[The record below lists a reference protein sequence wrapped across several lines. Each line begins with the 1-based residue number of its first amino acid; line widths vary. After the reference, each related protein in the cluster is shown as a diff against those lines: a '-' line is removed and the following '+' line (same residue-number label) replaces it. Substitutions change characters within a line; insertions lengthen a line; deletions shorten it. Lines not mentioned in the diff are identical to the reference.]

1 MDILEFKDLEDWRLK
16 NECHPFEDSLGN
28 LCITVESEYESFGG
42 EKETRLNEAKE
53 YGIDRLIRF
62 YGKTYADVSISTSI
76 DATQQQLD
84 LTTSVPT
91 ELYSAAEAADYFIS
105 LRTCARMKVLIKIPK
120 ITFDK
125 YTVSTIICDI
135 NKPEEGYLSAYI
147 SVENFERDIDYITTS
162 MEDFL
167 PKMALADKYITN
179 INIVEEIKR
188 LRQVK
193 SVIRRY
199 FNLNSVVPTVF
210 AEEPCESDKQSQM
223 EIGFSSD
230 YKPAFALIDG
240 NKHTIG
246 YDCFLEASLLSHPT
260 TANYLTQL
268 GGMSSA
274 LTNQLSL
281 DFDIFQFL
289 SKHTYPTPVIG
300 AKEGM
305 LDGLKKYD
313 ANGNLFSFAN
323 LAKLINLKLDREC
336 KEDPNLIKDDEEEEK
351 RILLDEKTRREIAE
365 TVKQSKEF
373 VGNMKLSSEGV
384 EDLKE
389 TWGSM
394 KDAKEDSKQAFR
406 DVWTEVMDR
415 INWGCVLEESLKCML
430 EAAITRFGTE
440 VFDDPDLSDFFNADG
455 FVESYGFCGDD
466 EEDCDKEFKLK
477 VGLPVFQGV
486 NIPANF
492 PTTDYVAKTIDA
504 ALKELY
510 EILINSIISLIMW
523 FIELLCKLISS
534 LPDAPV
540 MDGLNFTELLSK
552 TLGIDITKLGDLDT
566 WTSAIMSSGGTGFLG
581 VVGNLSSNLVG
592 SWDALVSDT
601 GIALNMPNPSTGTI
615 EEVFISP
622 EVLSRTASGIKMAT
636 EDLGVV
642 LTSSE
647 LGSLYKGNAPSDVL
661 DLAYS
666 CLSRG
671 DSELFQSREN
681 VSDLFSSL
689 GGMVKSSMLEPPVSN
704 TPPVTNACQLGDG
717 SVQDMLR
724 KNFLTTKDPLLSD
737 EEVEEI
743 LSKEK
748 NKTIEE
754 IHRIHKYL
762 MSLKDGSFLLSFP
775 SLFGTDDSLIPE
787 PPPIIADAMKWAAG
801 GMYAASMTN
810 LDSVLTMY
818 PDIWETIK
826 NNKIEETSINLGDI
840 YENAST
846 SFSVEN
852 EGDTITMGYKLSTPP
867 ETVAADDYT
876 MEEPYFWD
884 YGWDVDLQSY
894 TDENKA
900 AGNESSDGTPFE
912 EMLGIMGLEELDYKD
927 REEIFKSLK
936 EDIRN
941 VLEDFGIDADA
952 NSFLGDNLGWA
963 DLSDYEGIDDIIK
976 KEVDNIFS
984 QLGVTMED
992 WMSYDASCQEQIWG
1006 SVGEIT
1012 NTDGNEIKYVWR
1024 FWKDDEDDVKLGV
1037 ELFNNLI
1044 GIYALGEYWYMQGKK
1059 ALVVMDMANFL
1070 EEWDDENG
1078 SDFADMKG
1086 GNEYDKWDGDSRPS
1100 AELIDGSYE
1109 NPIGQV
1115 TLSYDI
1121 NDVISEQK
1129 KKDIADLVSEGAL
1142 DQSEVTALITFRTDF
1157 GGVWSVANRT
1167 VTLSFKITPKGEE
1180 EFLVAERKDDWTE
1193 TLTIFER
1200 KGARLKSTSDGVVQT
1215 EDDTNLHDEYQHG
1228 AGSLANLHD
1237 AVLNGGN
1244 DSYDIVSTNKII
1256 TNIGNYKI
1264 GNDLTLS
1271 LGRKE
1276 AKSNLLE
1283 DKYSFTTDNVRYT
1296 LLDWFTTDGPM
1307 SDSATSAAAGRY
1319 GELAIAGGGL
1329 GEENENYIMDYKVRI
1344 KDLLDNMRNRVLE
1357 SQYYIATSTTS
1368 EVEAAAH
1375 AFTAAAIEAATD
1387 YGAATT
1393 AALAAAAATYAA
1405 AAAFE
1410 APENI
1415 DSIRDMMNNYM
1426 KSDAIKY
1433 EDLTQWA
1440 EEHVMQV
1447 TNTQQLDEMCDT
1459 LTPNE
1464 RTAVSMGVRL
1474 LVREFIL
1481 ENALISLQVF
1491 DTFNTGFMEC
1501 EAFRKA
1507 IFENIQT
1514 EMKKYNSAFSDTLSG
1529 NIFSDI
1535 KDSAVKY
1542 YEYRNLLGDDVEV
1555 SSGKSTLLSIIEE
1568 EISEIRE
1575 SIVSSLQLSET
1586 GTWDDFVLDKLIPA
1600 TNLEVSQGYDAD
1612 NGNYYVEIKTD
1623 YVYII
1628 IDDGASEYTTP
1639 VPESF
1644 ILFSSQC
1651 EGTVEDSSDVC
1662 EDIQQILDANKI
1674 ATVRQQLF
1682 DNEEYKEFINHIF
1695 PFRELVTQLSVYQAS
1710 ALSDVAVF
1718 NGTYA
1723 GRNLFDIFAET
1734 KLSTLQVLLA
1744 AIYGAGEF
1752 TYIDP
1757 FLEKLKT

>member
-1 MDILEFKDLEDWRLK
+1 MDISDFKDIEDWRLK
-16 NECHPFEDSLGN
+16 SECEPFEDSLGN
-28 LCITVESEYESFGG
+28 LCITIESEYESFGG

-62 YGKTYADVSISTSI
+62 YGKTYSTTTISTSI
-76 DATQQQLD
+76 DTTQQQLD
-84 LTTSVPT
+84 MNTAVPA
-91 ELYSAAEAADYFIS
+91 ELYSASEAADYFIS
-105 LRTCARMKVLIKIPK
+105 LRTCARMKVLVKIPK
-120 ITFDK
+120 DTFDK

-147 SVENFERDIDYITTS
+147 SVENFERDIDYIATS

-167 PKMALADKYITN
+167 PKMAMADKYITN

-188 LRQVK
+188 LRQIK
-193 SVIRRY
+193 NVIRRY
-199 FNLNSVVPTVF
+199 FNLNSVAPTVF
-210 AEEPCESDKQSQM
+210 GQEACEVDKQSQM
-223 EIGFSSD
+223 EIGFDND
-230 YKPAFALIDG
+230 YKPVFALIDG
-240 NKHTIG
+240 DKHTIG
-246 YDCFLEASLLSHPT
+246 YDCFLEASLLNHPT

-268 GGMSSA
+268 GGMSSE

-289 SKHTYPTPVIG
+289 SRHTYPTPVLN

-336 KEDPNLIKDDEEEEK
+336 KEDPDLIKDGEEEEE
-351 RILLDEKTRREIAE
+351 RILLDEKTRREIAD
-365 TVKQSKEF
+365 TVRQSKEF
-373 VGNMKLSSEGV
+373 VGNMRLSSEGV

-394 KDAKEDSKQAFR
+394 KDAKESPDK
-406 DVWTEVMDR
+406 VLINIWTEVMER
-415 INWGCVLEESLKCML
+415 VNWGCVLEESLKCML

-440 VFDDPDLSDFFNADG
+440 VFDDPDLSDFFDADG
-455 FVESYGFCGDD
+455 FVESYGFCG
-466 EEDCDKEFKLK
+466 EGEDCEFGSELKLK

-510 EILINSIISLIMW
+510 QILINSIISLVMW
-523 FIELLCKLISS
+523 FIELLCKLVSS
-534 LPDAPV
+534 LPDAPA

-566 WTSAIMSSGGTGFLG
+566 WTGALMSSGGTGFMG
-581 VVGNLSSNLVG
+581 VIGNLSSKLVG

-601 GIALNMPNPSTGTI
+601 GVALNMPNPSTGTI
-615 EEVFISP
+615 EKIFISP
-622 EVLSRTASGIKMAT
+622 EVLSRTASGIKKAT

-642 LTSSE
+642 LTSNE

-671 DSELFQSREN
+671 DSELFQSRED

-689 GGMVKSSMLEPPVSN
+689 GGMVKSDMLDPSVSDVPPVAN
-704 TPPVTNACQLGDG
+704 TCQLGDG
-717 SVQDMLR
+717 SAQDMLR

-737 EEVEEI
+737 KEVEEI

-748 NKTIEE
+748 NKTIEL
-754 IHRIHKYL
+754 IHSIHKYL
-762 MSLKDGSFLLSFP
+762 LSLKDGSFLLSFP

-787 PPPIIADAMKWAAG
+787 PPPIIADAMKHAAG
-801 GMYAASMTN
+801 GMYAAPMTS
-810 LDSVLTMY
+810 LDAVMTMY

-826 NNKIEETSINLGDI
+826 DNKIKEESIDLGVI
-840 YENAST
+840 YEDDST

-852 EGDTITMGYKLSTPP
+852 EGDTITMGYTLSVSPD
-867 ETVAADDYT
+867 TVAADDYT
-876 MEEPYFWD
+876 IDNAYFWD

-894 TDENKA
+894 TNEKTGD
-900 AGNESSDGTPFE
+900 ESSDGHLFE
-912 EMLGIMGLEELDYKD
+912 EMLGVMGLEKLDREDRKTIIKEIQDTTESFRELYYGRIKEGLADTITSLNLWDKLGWNDLYDYKTWVVD
-927 REEIFKSLK
+927 DLPPVIDEIL
-936 EDIRN
+936 
-941 VLEDFGIDADA
+941 
-952 NSFLGDNLGWA
+952 
-963 DLSDYEGIDDIIK
+963 
-976 KEVDNIFS
+976 S
-984 QLGVTMED
+984 QLDVDLEQWIGFNDE
-992 WMSYDASCQEQIWG
+992 CQQQIWD
-1006 SVGEIT
+1006 SAGEIT
-1012 NTDGNEIKYVWR
+1012 VNKGD
-1024 FWKDDEDDVKLGV
+1024 DDERALKDSSDRNQ
-1037 ELFNNLI
+1037 FNEVV
-1044 GIYALGEYWYMQGKK
+1044 ALMSEIDSLYLRAKK
-1059 ALVVMDMANFL
+1059 ALVVLDIANFL
-1070 EEWDDENG
+1070 EEWDDEKG
-1078 SDFADMKG
+1078 GDFEDMKG
-1086 GNEYDKWDGDSRPS
+1086 GNEYDKWDGDKRPS

-1121 NDVISEQK
+1121 SDVISEQK
-1129 KKDIADLVSEGAL
+1129 KQDIANLTTDGVL
-1142 DQSEVTALITFRTDF
+1142 DQSEVAALITFKTDF
-1157 GGVWSVANRT
+1157 GGAYSLANRT
-1167 VTLSFKITPKGEE
+1167 VTLSFKITPEGEE
-1180 EFLVAERKDDWTE
+1180 EFLVAERKGDWTKS
-1193 TLTIFER
+1193 LTIFER

-1215 EDDTNLHDEYQHG
+1215 EDDTTVHDEYQHG

-1244 DSYDIVSTNKII
+1244 DSYDIVSANKII

-1296 LLDWFTTDGPM
+1296 LLDWFTAGGPM
-1307 SDSATSAAAGRY
+1307 SDSATSATAGRY
-1319 GELAIAGGGL
+1319 GELAIAGGST
-1329 GEENENYIMDYKVRI
+1329 EEEDVVYIIDYEIRI
-1344 KDLLDNMRNRVLE
+1344 SYLLDNMRNRVLE
-1357 SQYYIATSTTS
+1357 SQYY
-1368 EVEAAAH
+1368 
-1375 AFTAAAIEAATD
+1375 TAIIED
-1387 YGAATT
+1387 ED
-1393 AALAAAAATYAA
+1393 
-1405 AAAFE
+1405 E
-1410 APENI
+1410 APEDITN
-1415 DSIRDMMNNYM
+1415 IRDMMNNYM

-1433 EDLTQWA
+1433 QDLAQWA
-1440 EEHVMQV
+1440 AEHIIQV
-1447 TNTQQLDEMCDT
+1447 TNTQQLDEMCDP
-1459 LTPNE
+1459 LTPSE
-1464 RTAVSMGVRL
+1464 RTAASTGVRM

-1501 EAFRKA
+1501 EAFRRT
-1507 IFENIQT
+1507 IFENIKT

-1555 SSGKSTLLSIIEE
+1555 SSGKSALLSIIGE

-1575 SIVSSLQLSET
+1575 SMVSSLQLSET
-1586 GTWDDFVLDKLIPA
+1586 GTWDDFVLDELIPA
-1600 TNLEVSQGYDAD
+1600 TNLEVNEGYDAD
-1612 NGNYYVEIKTD
+1612 NGNYFVEIKNDTGD
-1623 YVYII
+1623 FNL
-1628 IDDGASEYTTP
+1628 SP
-1639 VPESF
+1639 LESPF

-1651 EGTVEDSSDVC
+1651 EGTVEDSSAVC
-1662 EDIQQILDANKI
+1662 EDVQEILDANKV

-1695 PFRELVTQLSVYQAS
+1695 PFRELVTQLSAYQSS

-1744 AIYGAGEF
+1744 SIHGAGEF

>member
-1 MDILEFKDLEDWRLK
+1 MDISDFKDIEDWRLK
-16 NECHPFEDSLGN
+16 SECEPFEDSLGN
-28 LCITVESEYESFGG
+28 LCITIESEYESFGG

-62 YGKTYADVSISTSI
+62 YGKTYSTTTISTSI
-76 DATQQQLD
+76 DTTQQQLD
-84 LTTSVPT
+84 MNTAVPA
-91 ELYSAAEAADYFIS
+91 ELYSASEAADYFIS
-105 LRTCARMKVLIKIPK
+105 LRTCARMKVLVKIPK
-120 ITFDK
+120 DTFDK

-147 SVENFERDIDYITTS
+147 SVENFERDIDYIATS

-167 PKMALADKYITN
+167 PKMAMADKYIAN

-188 LRQVK
+188 LRQIK
-193 SVIRRY
+193 NVIRRY
-199 FNLNSVVPTVF
+199 FNLNSVAPTVF
-210 AEEPCESDKQSQM
+210 GQEACEVDKQSQM
-223 EIGFSSD
+223 EIGFDND
-230 YKPAFALIDG
+230 YKPVFALIDG
-240 NKHTIG
+240 DKHTIG
-246 YDCFLEASLLSHPT
+246 YDCFLEASLLNHPT

-268 GGMSSA
+268 GGMSSE

-289 SKHTYPTPVIG
+289 SRHTYPTPVLN

-336 KEDPNLIKDDEEEEK
+336 KENPDLIKDGEEEEE
-351 RILLDEKTRREIAE
+351 RILLDEKTRREIAD
-365 TVKQSKEF
+365 TVRQSKEF
-373 VGNMKLSSEGV
+373 VGNMRLSSEGV

-394 KDAKEDSKQAFR
+394 KDAKESPDK
-406 DVWTEVMDR
+406 VLTNIWTEVMER
-415 INWGCVLEESLKCML
+415 VNWGCVLEESLKCML

-440 VFDDPDLSDFFNADG
+440 VFDDPDLSDFFDADG
-455 FVESYGFCGDD
+455 FVESYGFCG
-466 EEDCDKEFKLK
+466 EGEDCEFGSELKLK

-510 EILINSIISLIMW
+510 QILINSIISLVMW
-523 FIELLCKLISS
+523 FIELLCKLVSS
-534 LPDAPV
+534 LPDAPA

-566 WTSAIMSSGGTGFLG
+566 WTGALMSSGGTGFMG
-581 VVGNLSSNLVG
+581 VIGNLSSKLVG

-601 GIALNMPNPSTGTI
+601 GVALNMPNPSTGTI
-615 EEVFISP
+615 EKIFISP
-622 EVLSRTASGIKMAT
+622 EVLSRTASGIKKAT

-642 LTSSE
+642 LTSNE

-671 DSELFQSREN
+671 DSELFQSRED

-689 GGMVKSSMLEPPVSN
+689 GGMVKSDMLDPSVSDVPPVAN
-704 TPPVTNACQLGDG
+704 TCQLGDG
-717 SVQDMLR
+717 SAQDMLR

-737 EEVEEI
+737 KEVEEI

-748 NKTIEE
+748 NKTIES

-762 MSLKDGSFLLSFP
+762 LSLKDGSFLLSFP

-801 GMYAASMTN
+801 GMYAAPMTS
-810 LDSVLTMY
+810 LDAVMTMY

-826 NNKIEETSINLGDI
+826 DNKIKEESIDLGVI
-840 YENAST
+840 YEDDST

-852 EGDTITMGYKLSTPP
+852 EGDTITMGYTLSVSPD
-867 ETVAADDYT
+867 TVAADDYT
-876 MEEPYFWD
+876 IDNAYFWD

-894 TDENKA
+894 TSEM
-900 AGNESSDGTPFE
+900 GNESSDGHLFE
-912 EMLGIMGLEELDYKD
+912 EMLGVMGLDILDYED
-927 REEIFKSLK
+927 RAVIFKSLK
-936 EDIRN
+936 EDIRD

-952 NSFLGDNLGWA
+952 GSFPGDNLGWA
-963 DLSDYEGIDDIIK
+963 DLSDYEGIDDITK

-984 QLGVTMED
+984 QLGVTMEN
-992 WMSYDASCQEQIWG
+992 WMSYDTPCQEQIWG

-1012 NTDGNEIKYVWR
+1012 NTDGDEIKESWWK

-1044 GIYALGEYWYMQGKK
+1044 GIYGMGEYWYMQGKK
-1059 ALVVMDMANFL
+1059 ALVVMDIANFL

-1086 GNEYDKWDGDSRPS
+1086 GDEYDEWDGDSRPS

-1121 NDVISEQK
+1121 SDVISEQK
-1129 KKDIADLVSEGAL
+1129 KQDIANLTTEGEL
-1142 DQSEVTALITFRTDF
+1142 DQSEVAALITFKTDF
-1157 GGVWSVANRT
+1157 GGAYSLANRT
-1167 VTLSFKITPKGEE
+1167 VTLSFKITPEGEE

-1215 EDDTNLHDEYQHG
+1215 EDDTTVHDEYQHG

-1244 DSYDIVSTNKII
+1244 DSYDIVSANKII

-1296 LLDWFTTDGPM
+1296 LLDWFTAGGPM
-1307 SDSATSAAAGRY
+1307 SDSATSATAGRY
-1319 GELAIAGGGL
+1319 GELAIAGGGT

-1357 SQYYIATSTTS
+1357 SQYY
-1368 EVEAAAH
+1368 
-1375 AFTAAAIEAATD
+1375 TAIIED
-1387 YGAATT
+1387 ED
-1393 AALAAAAATYAA
+1393 
-1405 AAAFE
+1405 E
-1410 APENI
+1410 APEDITN
-1415 DSIRDMMNNYM
+1415 IRDMMNNYM

-1433 EDLTQWA
+1433 QDLAQWA
-1440 EEHVMQV
+1440 AEHIIQV
-1447 TNTQQLDEMCDT
+1447 TNTQQLDEMCDP
-1459 LTPNE
+1459 LTPSE
-1464 RTAVSMGVRL
+1464 RTAASTGVRM

-1481 ENALISLQVF
+1481 ENALISLQIF

-1501 EAFRKA
+1501 EAFRRT
-1507 IFENIQT
+1507 IFENIKT

-1555 SSGKSTLLSIIEE
+1555 SSGKSALLSIIGE

-1586 GTWDDFVLDKLIPA
+1586 GTWDDFVLDELIPA
-1600 TNLEVSQGYDAD
+1600 TNLEVNEGYDAD
-1612 NGNYYVEIKTD
+1612 SGNYFVEIKTD
-1623 YVYII
+1623 TM
-1628 IDDGASEYTTP
+1628 TTDIAFGTSSQIP
-1639 VPESF
+1639 NIF

-1651 EGTVEDSSDVC
+1651 EGTVEDSSVVC
-1662 EDIQQILDANKI
+1662 EDIQEILDANKV

-1695 PFRELVTQLSVYQAS
+1695 PFRELVTQLSAYQSS

-1744 AIYGAGEF
+1744 SIHGAGEF